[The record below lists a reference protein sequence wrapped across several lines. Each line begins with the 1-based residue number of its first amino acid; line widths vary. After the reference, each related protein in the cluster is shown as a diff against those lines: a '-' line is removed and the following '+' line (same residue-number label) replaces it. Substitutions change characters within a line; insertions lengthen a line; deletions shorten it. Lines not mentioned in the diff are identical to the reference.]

1 VEAVPEWVTVA
12 RAREIS
18 DGQMVSA
25 TVDGVEL
32 LVANV
37 GGEYRSIGDVC
48 THAQCS
54 LADGEIEDAT
64 VICLCHGSV
73 FDLRSGE
80 VLGAPATEGEP
91 VYEARVEEDEIQVAK
106 PGT

>member
-1 VEAVPEWVTVA
+1 MPEWVTVA
-12 RAREIS
+12 RAEEIP
-18 DGQMVSA
+18 DGEMVSA
-25 TVDGVEL
+25 TVEGIEL

-54 LADGEIEDAT
+54 LADGELEDAT
-64 VICLCHGSV
+64 VTCLCHGSV

-80 VLGAPATEGEP
+80 VLESPATEAEP
-91 VYEARVEEDEIQVAK
+91 VYQTRVEEDEIQVAK